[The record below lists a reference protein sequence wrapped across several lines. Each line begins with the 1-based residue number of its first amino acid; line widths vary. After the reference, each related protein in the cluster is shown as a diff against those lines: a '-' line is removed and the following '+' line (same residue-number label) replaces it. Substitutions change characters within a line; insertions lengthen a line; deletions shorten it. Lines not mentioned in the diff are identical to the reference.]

1 MGLDDTEFLDRDFPP
16 STPSSRPGAP
26 ARAPSREELE
36 HAVVEKEQE
45 IARLRE
51 AQEKLERARH
61 ELNEM
66 RRRRTEFQVGRTEMR
81 DALTRGIGLLEKAE
95 FESRRDAEQMARTL
109 TGLREAMTTVE
120 GIREEQWTEETWQ
133 LELGRA
139 LTVIENARMEWN
151 AARLKWPVM
160 EGRGPE
166 GQAPASPQTWEN
178 LSFRQLCRLGFALNW
193 PVLLVGLIAVILFA
207 VALWRR

>member
-1 MGLDDTEFLDRDFPP
+1 MGFDDTEFLDRDFPA
-16 STPSSRPGAP
+16 TPSAARGGA
-26 ARAPSREELE
+26 AGRAPSREELE
-36 HAVVEKEQE
+36 QAVVEKEQE

-109 TGLREAMTTVE
+109 SGLREAMTAVE
-120 GIREEQWTEETWQ
+120 GVREEQWTEATWQ

-139 LTVIENARMEWN
+139 LTVVENARMEWN

-160 EGRGPE
+160 EGRGPT
-166 GQAPASPQTWEN
+166 GQAVEPPRTLESLT
-178 LSFRQLCRLGFALNW
+178 FRQLARLSLALTW
-193 PVLLVGLIAVILFA
+193 PVLLVGVVAVILFA